1 MNGPAALAASI
12 PIEMST
18 MSLSIQIVM
27 IRSDETDD
35 TISITKDLTTNEFVV
50 TYADPNEGDPVVH
63 KMSGLYR
70 AKVLEYVY
78 MLLKNQYLDEEG
90 FEKVQVNMPAMP
102 RMIVSGSKFSD
113 IYYRQHFYELI
124 GFGLDNLENASKVST
139 TPKRSVSRVVPPTP
153 ARPCSAQYTRYQN
166 VMNPEECE
174 EGECCDSPPLYT
186 RVTPRRHMFF
196 DE

>member
-1 MNGPAALAASI
+1 MNGGRPLAAST
-12 PIEMST
+12 PVKMST
-18 MSLSIQIVM
+18 LSSLSIQIVM
-27 IRSDETDD
+27 IRSDEKDD
-35 TISITKDLTTNEFVV
+35 TISIAKDLATNEFVV
-50 TYADPNEGDPVVH
+50 TFTDENDGDPVVH
-63 KMSGLYR
+63 KMSGLYQ
-70 AKVLEYVY
+70 AKVLDYVY

-90 FEKVQVNMPAMP
+90 FDKVQVNIPAMP

-124 GFGLDNLENASKVST
+124 GFGLDNLENAAKVCT
-139 TPKRSVSRVVPPTP
+139 TPKRSVPRVPAAP
-153 ARPCSAQYTRYQN
+153 ARTCIAQYTQYQN
-166 VMNPEECE
+166 VMNPECE